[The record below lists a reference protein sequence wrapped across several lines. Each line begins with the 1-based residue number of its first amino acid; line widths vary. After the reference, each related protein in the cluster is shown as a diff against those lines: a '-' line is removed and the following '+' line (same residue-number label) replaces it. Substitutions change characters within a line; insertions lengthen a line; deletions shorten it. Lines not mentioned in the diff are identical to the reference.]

1 LLLAALESATLAQVT
16 PTTAGSRLYRPRPAD
31 ALLILLLVVLPMGSL
46 LRHARARPTRTVA
59 LIYQTGRLV
68 TTQPLDRDTTIILSD
83 NVARVRVEVSVGRV
97 RVAESNCPNRLCVR
111 TGWVSRAG
119 RTIVCVPNRV
129 LVLLQGETGGIDAE
143 SY

>member
-1 LLLAALESATLAQVT
+1 
-16 PTTAGSRLYRPRPAD
+16 
-31 ALLILLLVVLPMGSL
+31 LLVVLPIGSL
-46 LRHARARPTRTVA
+46 LRHARTRPARTVA

-83 NVARVRVEVSVGRV
+83 NAARVRVEVSVGRV